1 MINQVRLFDMVI
13 QGKIKGIRQEQIIQ
27 VKADFIEDGKV
38 EVLASQS
45 QINIGSRFVIPLG
58 AGTIQDDLFNTVI
71 SLKNSNDLI
80 GAFNTEPGLGNSQI

>member
-1 MINQVRLFDMVI
+1 MIDQVRLFDMVI

-45 QINIGSRFVIPLG
+45 QINIGSRFVIPFG
-58 AGTIQDDLFNTVI
+58 
-71 SLKNSNDLI
+71 
-80 GAFNTEPGLGNSQI
+80 P